1 MSTPSPLGS
10 SVREGAAVVTPGA
23 RALARSL
30 VFMLAAAVGAV
41 VASALALALAAAPAH
56 AQEDDATRVF
66 PATEMGGPALPANAV
81 LLKRAGPRGDPH
93 VLRIGVADS
102 GYPPLE
108 IMTTGGQM
116 AGLTADYATLVAR
129 GRTSQ
134 AWSLRPMARRRHGVW
149 PTASKARRGWLAP
162 LGSRKF
168 PRGWSR

>member
-1 MSTPSPLGS
+1 MSTPSLICSP
-10 SVREGAAVVTPGA
+10 VRERAAAATSWAGALASSLVFVLAAVVQW
-23 RALARSL
+23 
-30 VFMLAAAVGAV
+30 
-41 VASALALALAAAPAH
+41 ALALVWTLAMATAPTH
-56 AQEDDATRVF
+56 AQEIDATRVV
-66 PATEMGGPALPANAV
+66 PATEVGGPVLPANAV

>member
-10 SVREGAAVVTPGA
+10 SVREGAAVVTSGA

-30 VFMLAAAVGAV
+30 VFMLAAAVL
-41 VASALALALAAAPAH
+41 SALALAAAPAH